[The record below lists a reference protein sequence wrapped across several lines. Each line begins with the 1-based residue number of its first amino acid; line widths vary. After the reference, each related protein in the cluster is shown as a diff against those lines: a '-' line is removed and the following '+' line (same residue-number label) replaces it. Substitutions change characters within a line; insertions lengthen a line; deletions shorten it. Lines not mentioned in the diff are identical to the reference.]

1 MVHKFLIRH
10 TVEESLHKATS
21 SNAAGW
27 EKGRVTIGDLKE
39 LFKSVSEEASS
50 TGETNH
56 CQAD

>member
-1 MVHKFLIRH
+1 M
-10 TVEESLHKATS
+10 EESLHNATS